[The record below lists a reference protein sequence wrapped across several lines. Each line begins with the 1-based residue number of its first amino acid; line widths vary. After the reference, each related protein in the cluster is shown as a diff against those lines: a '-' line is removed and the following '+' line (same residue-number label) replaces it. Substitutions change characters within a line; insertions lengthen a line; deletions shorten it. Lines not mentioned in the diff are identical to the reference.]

1 MSAPVLIVDDSLTV
15 RMDLAAS
22 FEKAGYRPVLCASAA
37 EAREAFRREPIRLAV
52 LDVMLPD
59 GDGIEL
65 LAEFR
70 AAPNGGSMGILML
83 SSVAEVSDR
92 IRGLKT
98 GADEYVGKPYDAR
111 HVVSAARRYLEA
123 GDASGGPSIVI
134 IDDSISFREALAEA
148 FEGAGYRVLKA
159 ATGEEGLET
168 IAARRPGVVLVD
180 GLLPG
185 IDGATLIRKLRLDA
199 ALRLIPCVLLTG
211 SDDRDAELAAL
222 EAGADAFV
230 RKQEDIEVI
239 VARTEAAMRSAGA
252 GGLSPG
258 IGSLSGPH
266 RILAVDDSLTYLN
279 ELADVLRD
287 EGYDVVLAHSGEEA
301 LDLLAVQP
309 VACVLL
315 DLIMPGIGGRAT
327 CERIKSAPTIRDTP
341 LILLTAVEDRG
352 AMLDGL
358 GAGADDYISKSSEF
372 AVLKARVRA
381 QIRRKLFE
389 DENRRIRE
397 ELLRKELEAAEA
409 RSARALAEARAA
421 HVAELERKNRE
432 LEAFSCSVSHDLRAP
447 LRAIDG
453 FSQIVIEGCA
463 DKLEADD
470 LGNLRRVRA
479 AAQRMDELIN
489 DMLELSR
496 VTRQDLVPRDVDLS
510 AMARAIATEL
520 RGRQPERAIAVD
532 IAEGIVARG
541 DERLLRIV
549 IENLLGNAFKFT
561 GRTALAHIEMGSS
574 GGAVY
579 VRDNGAGFDAGRA
592 ERLFQPF
599 QRMHSEAQFP
609 GTGIGLATV
618 YRVIDRHGGRV
629 WAEAAPGKGATF
641 FFSLPETK
649 SPR

>member
-1 MSAPVLIVDDSLTV
+1 
-15 RMDLAAS
+15 
-22 FEKAGYRPVLCASAA
+22 
-37 EAREAFRREPIRLAV
+37 
-52 LDVMLPD
+52 
-59 GDGIEL
+59 
-65 LAEFR
+65 
-70 AAPNGGSMGILML
+70 
-83 SSVAEVSDR
+83 
-92 IRGLKT
+92 
-98 GADEYVGKPYDAR
+98 
-111 HVVSAARRYLEA
+111 
-123 GDASGGPSIVI
+123 
-134 IDDSISFREALAEA
+134 
-148 FEGAGYRVLKA
+148 
-159 ATGEEGLET
+159 
-168 IAARRPGVVLVD
+168 
-180 GLLPG
+180 
-185 IDGATLIRKLRLDA
+185 
-199 ALRLIPCVLLTG
+199 
-211 SDDRDAELAAL
+211 
-222 EAGADAFV
+222 
-230 RKQEDIEVI
+230 
-239 VARTEAAMRSAGA
+239 
-252 GGLSPG
+252 
-258 IGSLSGPH
+258 
-266 RILAVDDSLTYLN
+266 
-279 ELADVLRD
+279 
-287 EGYDVVLAHSGEEA
+287 
-301 LDLLAVQP
+301 
-309 VACVLL
+309 
-315 DLIMPGIGGRAT
+315 
-327 CERIKSAPTIRDTP
+327 
-341 LILLTAVEDRG
+341 
-352 AMLDGL
+352 MLDGL

-432 LEAFSCSVSHDLRAP
+432 LEAFSYSVSHDLRAP

-629 WAEAAPGKGATF
+629 WAEAAPGRGATF
-641 FFSLPETK
+641 FFSLPK